1 VKNFKWSWMVV
12 IIFIMALGTGCGKKT
27 VRSEAVPYTAA
38 EAGKGAEA
46 KPEMKEEAKLEPI
59 SPEKA
64 AEQKKIQEE
73 TLREQAMR
81 EKALREK
88 AMAEEAAR
96 REALARQAALKG
108 MKLEPIHFDFDQAV
122 ILDSQRQTMINN
134 SEWLKAHPQAKIRIE
149 GHCDERG
156 TSEYNLA
163 LGQKRAE
170 AAKRFLE
177 GLGIPALRMSTVS
190 YGEERPVAE
199 GHNEEAWAK
208 NRRAEFVLVP

>member
-1 VKNFKWSWMVV
+1 VKNLKWSWMVV
-12 IIFIMALGTGCGKKT
+12 VIFVLALGPGCSKKT
-27 VRSEAVPYTAA
+27 VRSEAVPYTAEGKAA
-38 EAGKGAEA
+38 EM
-46 KPEMKEEAKLEPI
+46 KPEMKEEAKLEPV

-64 AEQKKIQEE
+64 AEEKRIQEE

-81 EKALREK
+81 EKALRDK
-88 AMAEEAAR
+88 ALQEEAAR
-96 REALARQAALKG
+96 KAALAREMAEKG
-108 MKLEPIHFDFDQAV
+108 MKLQTIYFDFDQAI
-122 ILDSQRQTMINN
+122 ILDSQRQTMVNN

-170 AAKRFLE
+170 ASKRFLE
-177 GLGIPALRMSTVS
+177 GLGISSQRMATVS
-190 YGEERPVAE
+190 YGEERPAVE
-199 GHNEEAWAK
+199 GHTEEAWAK

>member
-1 VKNFKWSWMVV
+1 MVV
-12 IIFIMALGTGCGKKT
+12 IIFMMAFGSSCGKKT
-27 VRSEAVPYTAA
+27 VRSEAVPYTPAV
-38 EAGKGAEA
+38 EEK
-46 KPEMKEEAKLEPI
+46 KPAEMKEEAKLETI

-64 AEQKKIQEE
+64 AEEKKLQEE
-73 TLREQAMR
+73 TLREQALR

-108 MKLEPIHFDFDQAV
+108 MKLEPIYFDFDQAV

-134 SEWLKAHPQAKIRIE
+134 SEWLKAHAQAKIRIE

-177 GLGIPALRMSTVS
+177 GLGIPALRMNTVS

>member
-1 VKNFKWSWMVV
+1 VKNIKWSWMVV
-12 IIFIMALGTGCGKKT
+12 VIFLMALGSGCGKKT
-27 VRSEAVPYTAA
+27 VRSEAVPYTPSV
-38 EAGKGAEA
+38 EER
-46 KPEMKEEAKLEPI
+46 KPAEMKETKLEPV
-59 SPEKA
+59 SPDKA
-64 AEQKKIQEE
+64 AEEKRIQEE
-73 TLREQAMR
+73 TLREQALR

-96 REALARQAALKG
+96 KEALAREAALKG
-108 MKLEPIHFDFDQAV
+108 MKLGPIYFDFDQAV
-122 ILDSQRQTMINN
+122 ILDSQREAMVKN
-134 SEWLKAHPQAKIRIE
+134 SEWLKAHPQAKIRVE

-163 LGQKRAE
+163 LGQKRAD

-177 GLGIPALRMSTVS
+177 GLGVSAQRMMTVS

-199 GHNEEAWAK
+199 GHTEEAWSK

>member
-1 VKNFKWSWMVV
+1 MKNFKWSWMVV

-88 AMAEEAAR
+88 AMAEEGEKPKKGKAK
-96 REALARQAALKG
+96 EKTKLARLG
-108 MKLEPIHFDFDQAV
+108 FGE
-122 ILDSQRQTMINN
+122 
-134 SEWLKAHPQAKIRIE
+134 
-149 GHCDERG
+149 DENG
-156 TSEYNLA
+156 
-163 LGQKRAE
+163 GQQ
-170 AAKRFLE
+170 
-177 GLGIPALRMSTVS
+177 GLPDDG
-190 YGEERPVAE
+190 
-199 GHNEEAWAK
+199 
-208 NRRAEFVLVP
+208 